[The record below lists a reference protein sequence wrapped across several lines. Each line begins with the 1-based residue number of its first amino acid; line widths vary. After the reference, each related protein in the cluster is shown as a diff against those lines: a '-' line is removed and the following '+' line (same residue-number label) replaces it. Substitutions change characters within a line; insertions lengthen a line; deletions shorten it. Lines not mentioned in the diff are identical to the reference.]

1 MSPSQKN
8 KGFEG
13 LLYGMSILISWSHFY
28 LHCKD
33 SSEDHPTQ
41 DIILFHFYLCN
52 ILIENVYFIIF
63 ILVVTKA

>member
-1 MSPSQKN
+1 MSSSQKN

-13 LLYGMSILISWSHFY
+13 LLYGIRILIDCSHFY

-33 SSEDHPTQ
+33 SSEDHATQ
-41 DIILFHFYLCN
+41 DIILFHFYLRN
-52 ILIENVYFIIF
+52 ILIEHVYFIIF